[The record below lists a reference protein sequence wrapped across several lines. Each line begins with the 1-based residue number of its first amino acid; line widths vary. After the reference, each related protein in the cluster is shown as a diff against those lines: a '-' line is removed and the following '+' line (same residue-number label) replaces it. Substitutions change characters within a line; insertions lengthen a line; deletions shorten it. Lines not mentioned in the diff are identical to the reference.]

1 MTLNYNPDVI
11 LFTDVCSP
19 GFGRYAGTYRIAS
32 ELRDNGFIV
41 QVVEYFTRWTTE
53 ELRSIVRKFVTKD
66 TLWVGVSSTF
76 LSPDVHRNR
85 SDIMSMPVS
94 ITGRSDWSEIVGYIR
109 DINPR
114 CKIAIGGA
122 KSNMVSENDR
132 DWDHIMLG
140 QGEVQAVKLSVSLSE
155 GRSVGRA
162 LTDAYDDYPTSTI
175 KFEDND
181 IIHPGEHLPVE
192 IARGCIFKCSFCNYP
207 LNGKKLWEFN
217 RKPEL
222 VREDIQDSYN
232 KFGSTGFMF
241 CDDNYNDSPDKV
253 IRFHKE
259 FMKLDH
265 KIEFSSYARL
275 DLIVSNWDTAKL
287 LYESGLRS
295 VFFGVES
302 LNHKSAKTIG
312 KGMDPERIKDG
323 LYRLKEECPD
333 MVICTGMIV
342 GLPYDTHETLT
353 KNNEWFLRD
362 DCPVDAVTYSPLHIS
377 PTSPLRNNSK
387 MSNDPDKYGYDVDE
401 SGYWIRND
409 GYTKQNAVDLTEEFL
424 LQLSGRDQ
432 MDKFGRVGAWT
443 FFNRLQNIGYTI
455 DDFKHD
461 RLNMSDVI
469 VKENKLM
476 NDYKLRLI
484 NL

>member
-1 MTLNYNPDVI
+1 
-11 LFTDVCSP
+11 
-19 GFGRYAGTYRIAS
+19 
-32 ELRDNGFIV
+32 
-41 QVVEYFTRWTTE
+41 
-53 ELRSIVRKFVTKD
+53 
-66 TLWVGVSSTF
+66 
-76 LSPDVHRNR
+76 
-85 SDIMSMPVS
+85 
-94 ITGRSDWSEIVGYIR
+94 
-109 DINPR
+109 
-114 CKIAIGGA
+114 
-122 KSNMVSENDR
+122 
-132 DWDHIMLG
+132 
-140 QGEVQAVKLSVSLSE
+140 
-155 GRSVGRA
+155 
-162 LTDAYDDYPTSTI
+162 
-175 KFEDND
+175 
-181 IIHPGEHLPVE
+181 
-192 IARGCIFKCSFCNYP
+192 
-207 LNGKKLWEFN
+207 
-217 RKPEL
+217 
-222 VREDIQDSYN
+222 
-232 KFGSTGFMF
+232 
-241 CDDNYNDSPDKV
+241 
-253 IRFHKE
+253 
-259 FMKLDH
+259 
-265 KIEFSSYARL
+265 
-275 DLIVSNWDTAKL
+275 
-287 LYESGLRS
+287 
-295 VFFGVES
+295 
-302 LNHKSAKTIG
+302 
-312 KGMDPERIKDG
+312 MDPERIKDG

-476 NDYKLRLI
+476 NDYKFRLI